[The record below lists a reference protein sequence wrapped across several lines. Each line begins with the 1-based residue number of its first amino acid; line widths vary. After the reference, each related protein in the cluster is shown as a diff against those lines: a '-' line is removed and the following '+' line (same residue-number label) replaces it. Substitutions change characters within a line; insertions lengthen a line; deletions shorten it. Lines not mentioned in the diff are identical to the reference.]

1 MSYTIYCPEKARSVR
16 GVLFD
21 MDGIILDTEKLYTRF
36 WQEAGLALGY
46 PMTREHALGM
56 RSLNRSAG
64 EAKLK
69 SYFGPDTDYHAVR
82 SKRMELMDAFT
93 DVHGVEAKPGICAL
107 LDELDRLGIPRAITT
122 SSPRERVERHL
133 GPLGLLPRFD
143 AVCTGYEV
151 EHGKPEPD
159 IYLYG
164 ARVLGVDPKDCLA
177 LEDSPAGCLSAHR
190 AGCMTVM
197 VPDQDPLTAPL
208 KPLLYAHAEG
218 LTDVIDLLK

>member
-1 MSYTIYCPEKARSVR
+1 MYTIFTPRSTPIL

-64 EAKLK
+64 EARLK

-82 SKRMELMDAFT
+82 NKRMELMDAFT
-93 DVHGVEAKPGICAL
+93 DQHGVEAKPGIHRL
-107 LDELDRLGIPRAITT
+107 LDFLDSRGIPRAITT

-133 GPLGLLPRFD
+133 GPLGLLNRFD
-143 AVCTGYEV
+143 AIVTGYEV
-151 EHGKPEPD
+151 ARGKPEPD
-159 IYLYG
+159 IYLRG
-164 ARVLGVDPKDCLA
+164 AEVLGIPPENCLA
-177 LEDSPAGCLSAHR
+177 LEDSPAGILSAYR
-190 AGCMTVM
+190 AGCITVM
-197 VPDQDPLTAPL
+197 VPDQDPMEPEME
-208 KPLLYAHAEG
+208 PLLHTLADS